1 MDNAKSSLSFL
12 KFASSF
18 FEADLCLAK
27 IKVEEKNKTI
37 AFDEKNNSLTVMSA
51 DRVLYFFKIP
61 SETTRYVGEAE
72 IRTF

>member
-1 MDNAKSSLSFL
+1 M
-12 KFASSF
+12 
-18 FEADLCLAK
+18 CLAK

-51 DRVLYFFKIP
+51 DRVLYFFKLP